1 MDLKISGFTQIE
13 NNSTT
18 KKVSNQNEKP
28 YSFNEVLNNI
38 SSNKSAI
45 KDKNSNIKNN
55 NDIYKDNKKSLVKDE
70 NTNSK
75 DNSITSGLNKEDI
88 QKIKDKLEEQGFS
101 KEELDS
107 IKSVEDL
114 EKLANKLKKSGD
126 LDSFIALLNS
136 ILQCLSS
143 GENIK
148 LGKNLEENL
157 DKLKV
162 LLNNLSEGNG
172 NKEQSLIEIKD
183 ILSEEFN
190 KLNLTDENSL
200 DKDLLE
206 TFSNKLQMQ
215 IEKEPNEEKLSLLK
229 NIKNEMESILK
240 EESKNNLPIDSQIN
254 VDELL
259 ISKEENDSSDT
270 NPSNL
275 EENTSKEDKLL
286 KGLLEEKEQGTGD
299 KINKT
304 VNFMSHLKN
313 SVNINE
319 LSSKE
324 ALGNLVI
331 NKDTMNADII
341 KSIKYMELNN
351 VKDLTVKI
359 MPKELGEVLIKITME
374 GGIMKANIGTTT
386 KEAYNLLNSNMQLIE
401 DKLQNSGIKVQEL
414 SLNIYNEDTT
424 FFKQGNEKREDSH
437 NTSKSGN
444 KAELSS
450 VDEIP
455 EEENISSV
463 ESNVNMLA

>member
-1 MDLKISGFTQIE
+1 MDLRVSGFTKIE

-18 KKVSNQNEKP
+18 KNISNENEKS
-28 YSFNEVLNNI
+28 YSFNELLNNI
-38 SSNKSAI
+38 SSNKNVV
-45 KDKNSNIKNN
+45 KDKNIYVKNN
-55 NDIYKDNKKSLVKDE
+55 NDIYKDNKNSLVKDE

-75 DNSITSGLNKEDI
+75 NSSIISEVNKEDI
-88 QKIKDKLEEQGFS
+88 QKIKDKLEEHGFS

-126 LDSFIALLNS
+126 LDGFIALLNS
-136 ILQCLSS
+136 ILQCLYFK
-143 GENIK
+143 ENIK
-148 LGKNLEENL
+148 LGGNLEENL

-162 LLNNLSEGNG
+162 LLNNLSEDSG
-172 NKEQSLIEIKD
+172 NKEQLLIEIKD
-183 ILSEEFN
+183 ILGEEFN
-190 KLNLTDENSL
+190 KLNFTNENYL
-200 DKDLLE
+200 YKDILE

-215 IEKEPNEEKLSLLK
+215 IEKEPNKEKLSLLRD
-229 NIKNEMESILK
+229 IKSEMESILK
-240 EESKNNLPIDSQIN
+240 EESKNNLPMDFKIK

-259 ISKEENDSSDT
+259 ISEEDNSSSLKENS
-270 NPSNL
+270 
-275 EENTSKEDKLL
+275 SKEDKLL
-286 KGLLEEKEQGTGD
+286 KGLLEKKEQGTGD

-313 SVNINE
+313 STNINE

-324 ALGNLVI
+324 ALGKLVI

-359 MPKELGEVLIKITME
+359 MPKELGEVFIKITME
-374 GGIMKANIGTTT
+374 GGIMKANIGATT

-401 DKLQNSGIKVQEL
+401 DNLQNSGIKVQEL

-424 FFKQGNEKREDSH
+424 FFKQGNEK
-437 NTSKSGN
+437 NKNGYTSKSAN
-444 KAELSS
+444 KVELSS
-450 VDEIP
+450 EDEIP
-455 EEENISSV
+455 EEENVSSIDG
-463 ESNVNMLA
+463 NVNILA

>member
-1 MDLKISGFTQIE
+1 MDLKISGFTKIE

-18 KKVSNQNEKP
+18 KKVTNRNEKP

-45 KDKNSNIKNN
+45 KDRNLDTKNS
-55 NDIYKDNKKSLVKDE
+55 NDIYKDNKNSLVKDE
-70 NTNSK
+70 NINSK

-114 EKLANKLKKSGD
+114 EKLANELKKSGD

-136 ILQCLSS
+136 ILQCLYS

-148 LGKNLEENL
+148 LGENLEENL

-172 NKEQSLIEIKD
+172 NKEQLLTEIKD
-183 ILSEEFN
+183 ILGEEFN
-190 KLNLTDENSL
+190 KLNLTGDNSL

-206 TFSNKLQMQ
+206 TFSNKLKMQ
-215 IEKEPNEEKLSLLK
+215 IEKEPNEEKLSLLR

-259 ISKEENDSSDT
+259 MSEEETDSS
-270 NPSNL
+270 SL
-275 EENTSKEDKLL
+275 KENTSKEDKLL

-359 MPKELGEVLIKITME
+359 MPKELGEVFIKITME
-374 GGIMKANIGTTT
+374 GGIMKANIGATT

-424 FFKQGNEKREDSH
+424 FFKQGNEKRENSH
-437 NTSKSGN
+437 ASKSEN

-450 VDEIP
+450 MDEIP
-455 EEENISSV
+455 EEENISNM
-463 ESNVNMLA
+463 ENNVNMLA